1 MSKRFGRNQKRKMR
15 AEISALIE
23 MEKNVEAHCNYL
35 RAQTAKAR
43 DIVRIVSEINPDLPS
58 IGRARRFDGDVYAK
72 SYAKMPSAVSYDSA
86 LPEKDQIIEI
96 DRINLNQLRV
106 DLIDCREFGRNVMF
120 ETNCGNL
127 RYCVSLSDEA
137 LSHISVDDMAIH
149 IARQIRSEL
158 DRNKSIE
165 CK

>member
-15 AEISALIE
+15 SEIANLIE
-23 MEKNVEAHCNYL
+23 QKKHIKAHCDYL
-35 RAQTAKAR
+35 HGQTAKAR
-43 DIVRIVSEINPDLPS
+43 DIVRIVSEINPDFPS
-58 IGRARRFDGDVYAK
+58 IGSARRFDGDVYAK
-72 SYAKMPSAVSYDSA
+72 SYAQMPSLVSYESA
-86 LPEKDQIIEI
+86 LLEKDQIIEI
-96 DRINLNQLRV
+96 DRINLNQLKV

-137 LSHISVDDMAIH
+137 LSYISIDDLALQ

-158 DRNKSIE
+158 DRNKPIE
-165 CK
+165 GK